1 MLSHVR
7 GWMPT
12 VAAPC
17 RLLSLLAA
25 LGLTVACSSPVT
37 RLPAEASGPTAP
49 AEQQV
54 SVPAP
59 PAMIA
64 SPPTTSAYGD
74 PTRPPPGP
82 PLPEPVVIPANSY
95 APEPVKEIGTIEIPA
110 LGLKHRAF
118 QGVTLHNIDRGPSHW
133 TGSAMPGRMGNTVFA
148 GHRATKSQPFLRID
162 ALNRGDAVIFTVGG
176 VRSTYRVTDH
186 LVVDPSASWIADQ
199 ASAYTGTLYACHPV
213 GSTAER
219 YVVRLEMVR

>member
-1 MLSHVR
+1 
-7 GWMPT
+7 MPT
-12 VAAPC
+12 VSTRCCFLILVVALP
-17 RLLSLLAA
+17 LA
-25 LGLTVACSSPVT
+25 VACSSPAT
-37 RLPAEASGPTAP
+37 RAPVEASGPTAAAEASGP
-49 AEQQV
+49 ATPTV
-54 SVPAP
+54 VT
-59 PAMIA
+59 
-64 SPPTTSAYGD
+64 SPPTTSAYAD
-74 PTRPPPGP
+74 PTRPPSGP
-82 PLPEPVVIPANSY
+82 PLPEPVVIPVNSY

-133 TGSAMPGRMGNTVFA
+133 TGSALPGQMGNTVFA
-148 GHRATKSQPFLRID
+148 GHRATRSQPFLRID
-162 ALNRGDAVIFTVGG
+162 ALDPGDKVIFTVGG

-199 ASAYTGTLYACHPV
+199 TPAYTGTLYACHPV

>member
-1 MLSHVR
+1 MLSHVPGR
-7 GWMPT
+7 MPM
-12 VAAPC
+12 VATRC
-17 RLLSLLAA
+17 RVLILLVALALA
-25 LGLTVACSSPVT
+25 VACSPPATRPPVEASGST
-37 RLPAEASGPTAP
+37 APVEASGPATP
-49 AEQQV
+49 AV
-54 SVPAP
+54 VT
-59 PAMIA
+59 
-64 SPPTTSAYGD
+64 SPPTTSAYAD
-74 PTRPPPGP
+74 PTRPPSGP
-82 PLPEPVVIPANSY
+82 PLPEPVVIPVNSY
-95 APEPVKEIGTIEIPA
+95 APEPVKEIGSIEIPA

-133 TGSAMPGRMGNTVFA
+133 TGSALPGQMGNTVFA

-162 ALNRGDAVIFTVGG
+162 ALDPGDAVIFTVGG

-199 ASAYTGTLYACHPV
+199 TPAYTGTLYACHPV